1 MFIIRLLVFLF
12 CFSLLGCSSLL
23 KDTDESVLKEV
34 EYNNEFE
41 EMVKIKKSK
50 EKEPAESDKK
60 KQETEKKIKSKQAKE
75 VKQASKKQTSKKQSS
90 KTKVVAKKS
99 PKALKKTKKGK
110 KPMSDQEQKVEELDT
125 VEDNTGFEGR
135 RPINDPFRVGE
146 KVVLDLSYF
155 SMSAGKLTMEVLPFS
170 EVNDHKTYTF
180 RISVKSSKMF
190 SLFYKVDN
198 WAETYVDYKKLIP
211 YSHVVQTRET
221 NQIKDSKSFFNW
233 EEQEAIFWEK
243 KVKEKGQKPKVE
255 KSTWDLKP
263 YAQNVI
269 SAIFYIRTF
278 AYKKDKPYPFR
289 VADEGKN
296 IIFTSQVVGRE
307 KLETK
312 AGTFETIK
320 IKPKFT
326 VNGTFKPVG
335 DIFLWLTDDDR
346 KLIVRIEAKIKIGSI
361 VGEAETIK
369 LGKE

>member
-1 MFIIRLLVFLF
+1 MLLTRCLIIYCCFFVF
-12 CFSLLGCSSLL
+12 GCANLL
-23 KDTDESVLKEV
+23 KDTDEKVLKEV
-34 EYNNEFE
+34 QLNDEFDQ
-41 EMVKIKKSK
+41 MVKI
-50 EKEPAESDKK
+50 EKQPKDKK
-60 KQETEKKIKSKQAKE
+60 VEIKSKTLPEKTA
-75 VKQASKKQTSKKQSS
+75 TS
-90 KTKVVAKKS
+90 KTKSATTKAVKKKI
-99 PKALKKTKKGK
+99 PKKKTPKKIEKKELKGK
-110 KPMSDQEQKVEELDT
+110 KMEDKDIKLDS
-125 VEDNTGFEGR
+125 VEDNTGFNGR
-135 RPINDPFRVGE
+135 RPNNDPFRVGE

-170 EVNDHKTYTF
+170 EVNGNKTYTF

-198 WAETYVDYKKLIP
+198 WAETYVDYNDMIP

-221 NQIKDSKSFFNW
+221 NQIKDAKSFFNW
-233 EEQEAIFWEK
+233 ETKEAIFWEK
-243 KVKEKGQKPKVE
+243 KLKDKSKEPEVE

-269 SAIFYIRTF
+269 SSIFYIRTF
-278 AYKKDKPYPFR
+278 AYEGSKTYPFR

-296 IIFTSQVVGRE
+296 IIFTSQVVSRE
-307 KLETK
+307 TLKTK
-312 AGTFETIK
+312 AGSFKTIK

-346 KLIVRIEAKIKIGSI
+346 KMLVRIEAKIKIGSI
-361 VGEAETIK
+361 VGEAEKVK